1 MAGRPSSARMIRLA
15 GPLKLLTQRFAFL
28 SLLALS
34 LGLLALG
41 RADPQMMERGRAYIV
56 DSSAPLLAMLA
67 RPIDAVRGAVVE
79 AQVLFAL
86 HDQNQSLREENHRL
100 RDWQTAARR
109 LEQENVALRTLL
121 SLRPEPRTAVVAA
134 RVIADGGGPF
144 VRTLVIDAGVDAG
157 VEDGNVVVDGSGVVG
172 RVTAAGRKSSRVLL
186 LTDLNSRVPV
196 RIEGSRQRAVLA
208 GDNSDRPRLAFL
220 PATVK
225 VRPGDRLVTS
235 GDGGLFPS
243 GLPVGVVD
251 AVGVDGVR
259 VRTWSALEALEFI
272 RVVRYDARPLAID
285 GIEDEDGPVQRRIAP
300 KAPVSSPPTPGPA
313 LGPPAPTPPLVGEG
327 TSPAATHAGS
337 ALDHV
342 PATPAPMA
350 SSVPPANPVSSVTQ
364 VQPAAALATTTGGD
378 PVDGSFD
385 PEVVDRQE

>member
-56 DSSAPLLAMLA
+56 DTSAPVLAMLA
-67 RPIDAVRGAVVE
+67 RPIEAVRGAIVE
-79 AQVLFAL
+79 GQLL
-86 HDQNQSLREENHRL
+86 LSLYEQNQALRDENQRL

-121 SLRPEPRTAVVAA
+121 TLRPEPRTAVVAA

-172 RVTAAGRKSSRVLL
+172 RITAAGLNSSRVLL

-251 AVGVDGVR
+251 AVGADGIR
-259 VRTWSALEALEFI
+259 VRTWSTLEALEFI
-272 RVVRYDARPLAID
+272 RVVRYDARPLSLD

-300 KAPVSSPPTPGPA
+300 KSPVPGQPVAPPVTPIAAAPPE
-313 LGPPAPTPPLVGEG
+313 PLVDQAL
-327 TSPAATHAGS
+327 PAS
-337 ALDHV
+337 A
-342 PATPAPMA
+342 M
-350 SSVPPANPVSSVTQ
+350 PPANG
-364 VQPAAALATTTGGD
+364 AALANPGAVAPQAQPAGSTTTTTGGD
-378 PVDGSFD
+378 PADGSLD
-385 PEVVDRQE
+385 PEVIDRPE

>member
-1 MAGRPSSARMIRLA
+1 MIRLA

-56 DSSAPLLAMLA
+56 DTSAPVLATLA
-67 RPIDAVRGAVVE
+67 RPIDGVRGAVVE
-79 AQVLFAL
+79 AQLL
-86 HDQNQSLREENHRL
+86 LSLYEQNQALRDENLRL

-121 SLRPEPRTAVVAA
+121 TLRPEPRTAVVAA

-172 RVTAAGRKSSRVLL
+172 RITAAGRNSSRVLL

-251 AVGVDGVR
+251 AVGPDGIR
-259 VRTWSALEALEFI
+259 VRTWSGLEALEFI
-272 RVVRYDARPLAID
+272 RVVRYDARPLSLD

-300 KAPVSSPPTPGPA
+300 KSPVPS
-313 LGPPAPTPPLVGEG
+313 
-327 TSPAATHAGS
+327 
-337 ALDHV
+337 
-342 PATPAPMA
+342 
-350 SSVPPANPVSSVTQ
+350 
-364 VQPAAALATTTGGD
+364 QPAAPAVAPIVAAPPEPAGDQALPASVATVNGAVPASPGIAAPQAQPAGSTTTTTGGD
-378 PVDGSFD
+378 PADGSLD
-385 PEVVDRQE
+385 PEVIDRPE